1 MVRIEWPLHIVRRV
15 VLAAVAA
22 AVLAVGGWFAV
33 SWLEDSRARCG
44 DGVVKRGED
53 KECVGVTDGAYVFR
67 GHLTQVEKAIEKEND
82 RIENSGEPYVSVAY
96 MTSLTLDGT
105 DSNSDESV
113 RHELQGAYLAQ
124 YRHNRGDLAASP
136 KIRLLIANTGGG
148 SDHWRYTVGELVK
161 RKSTDDRLVAV
172 TGLGPST
179 DENRAAVDLLSTRGI
194 AMVAS
199 TMTATSIKDIHNF
212 VRVSPTNADE
222 AYAAAAYLKRKKFR
236 TAVVV
241 QDAAKGN
248 LYATTLG
255 SEFTRAF
262 PDFATGHRLVAEKMT
277 YDSSVANAWESEMNF
292 MSSQLCDEEP
302 EVIYFAGRGTHL
314 MRFLG
319 ALSNRACQDVEF
331 TVIAGD
337 DTTNLTREQLAAA
350 AKTQVEVLYTG
361 LAHPDMYRTDPK
373 AVSAPSA
380 RYFAEGGF
388 LDTTFPNN
396 SREDGQAIMAHDAVL
411 TAARGIQMAAGQGKV
426 TVTGDAVARMFHQMN
441 GGQQVAGASGFL
453 SFQNNGNPRDK
464 AVPILRLTATG
475 RAEFV
480 EVSAARGR
488 PREGG
493 EGR

>member
-15 VLAAVAA
+15 VLGTVAA

-33 SWLEDSRARCG
+33 SWLEESRARCG

-53 KECVGVTDGAYVFR
+53 KECVGVTDGSYVFR

-82 RIENSGEPYVSVAY
+82 RIEKEKEPYVSVAY
-96 MTSLTLDGT
+96 MTSFTLDGT

-124 YRHNRGDLAASP
+124 VRHNRGDLAASP

-148 SDHWRYTVGELVK
+148 SDHWRYTVGELIK
-161 RKSTDDRLVAV
+161 RKNADERLVAV

-179 DENRAAVDLLSTRGI
+179 DENRAAVDLLSKQGI

-212 VRVSPTNADE
+212 VRVSPTNVDE
-222 AYAAAAYLKRKKFR
+222 AYAAAAYLKRQKFR

-262 PDFATGHRLVAEKMT
+262 PDAGHRLVAETMT
-277 YDSSVANAWESEMNF
+277 YDSSVVNAWESEMNF

-302 EVIYFAGRGTHL
+302 QVIYFAGRGTQL
-314 MRFLG
+314 MRFLN
-319 ALSNRACQDVEF
+319 ALSNRACQKVEF

-337 DTTNLTREQLAAA
+337 DTTNLTAEQLAAA
-350 AKTQVEVLYTG
+350 AKKRVEVLYTG
-361 LAHPDMYRTDPK
+361 LAHPDMYRTNPE

-380 RYFAEGGF
+380 AYFAEGGF
-388 LDTTFPNN
+388 LDKEFPNN

-411 TAARGIQMAAGQGKV
+411 TAARGIQMAAREGKV

-441 GGQQVAGASGFL
+441 GGQQVPGASGFL

-464 AVPILRLTATG
+464 AVPVLRLTAQG

-480 EVSAARGR
+480 EASAARGK
-488 PREGG
+488 PQENQ
-493 EGR
+493 